1 VSIKR
6 RETGETL
13 AAPKPTSCAVVSV
26 NPITVVRFE
35 LAERTVCCPLSGLS
49 RWEWSNVGEEK
60 LVIDL
65 AKDRVTVTGRG
76 LAAVLDAL
84 DAGRLQVLRE
94 SPPTRTPP
102 QDDQPRIDGIKIE
115 SK

>member
-1 VSIKR
+1 MSIKR
-6 RETGETL
+6 RETDAATT
-13 AAPKPTSCAVVSV
+13 APKITSCAVVSV
-26 NPITVVRFE
+26 NPITVMRFE
-35 LAERTVCCPLSGLS
+35 LAERTVCCPLSSLS
-49 RWEWSNVGEEK
+49 RWEWSNIGEEK